1 MISIYLVL
9 NLTSVP
15 SALPIL
21 TQNKHIIIISILL
34 MRKHRPQE
42 VKRFSVNPEA

>member
-15 SALPIL
+15 SALHIL
-21 TQNKHIIIISILL
+21 AQNNHIIIISILL